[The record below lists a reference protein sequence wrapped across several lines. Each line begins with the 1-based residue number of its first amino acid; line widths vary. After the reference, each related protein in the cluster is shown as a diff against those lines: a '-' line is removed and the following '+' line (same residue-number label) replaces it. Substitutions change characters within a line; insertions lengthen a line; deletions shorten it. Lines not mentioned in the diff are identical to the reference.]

1 MYAHAAWLHD
11 LTPGA
16 ESCAGPL
23 ALLCRLGEAQL
34 DVVHACSHDG
44 DHGRLEAIAERM
56 RQAGVNARAGLTSD
70 PPEAWAQTF
79 TWPNGLLAMGRG
91 HTTAAVL
98 REHGCPVLVGAPD
111 HQFQGISSVLVPID
125 PSVRVGVIPQALELG
140 VATGAHLTFLHVH
153 DVNETCDPDETIAS
167 MREAVRRV
175 VQPHMQGRL
184 KVGFEVGL
192 GEGAGPAIND
202 AARAHDLVLVGARG
216 HKGLKRLVLGSV
228 AEHVSRAAPVPV
240 LVVRPR

>member
-11 LTPGA
+11 LTPGS

-34 DVVHACSHDG
+34 QVVHASSHEG
-44 DHGRLEAIAERM
+44 DHGPLEAVAERM
-56 RQAGVNARAGLTSD
+56 RAEGVIAEAVLTRD
-70 PPEAWAQTF
+70 PPQAWACSF
-79 TWPNGLLAMGRG
+79 TWPHGLLAMGRG
-91 HTTAAVL
+91 KTTSSVL
-98 REHGCPVLVGAPD
+98 REHGCPVLVGAPGHD
-111 HQFQGISSVLVPID
+111 FQGISSVLVPID
-125 PSVRVGVIPQALELG
+125 PAVRVGVIAQALELG
-140 VATGAHLTFLHVH
+140 LATGCQLTFLHVH

-167 MREAVRRV
+167 MRDAVRHF
-175 VQPHMQGRL
+175 VQPHMEGRL
-184 KVGFEVGL
+184 KVRFEVGL
-192 GEGAGPAIND
+192 GEGAGLAIND

-228 AEHVSRAAPVPV
+228 AELVSRAAPVPV